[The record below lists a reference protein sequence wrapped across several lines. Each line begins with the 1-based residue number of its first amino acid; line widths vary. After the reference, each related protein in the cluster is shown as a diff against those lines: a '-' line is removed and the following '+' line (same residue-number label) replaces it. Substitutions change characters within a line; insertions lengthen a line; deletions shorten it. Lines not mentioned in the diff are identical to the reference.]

1 MIEHYRFELSSICND
16 YIDLDQFAY
25 REGHNS
31 TMALIKR
38 QHTWLKWLDGNA
50 DFVRIFSFDYS
61 KAFDS
66 VSHNILCSKLKQVN
80 INPYIINRLISFL
93 DQRKKRVV
101 VDGYRTKYVS
111 INRGV
116 ALGTVLVPVLF
127 SIFNNDIKA
136 VNTNKNLL
144 VKFADDTTV
153 SLPIEANVGLD
164 ESETEVLC
172 FIEWSENN
180 CMKVNLTKTWELLL
194 RGKTTRTPL
203 ESLETV
209 GRKEKLKLLGV
220 TFEQVP
226 VK

>member
-1 MIEHYRFELSSICND
+1 MIERYRFELSSICND

-31 TMALIKR
+31 TMALIKC

-127 SIFNNDIKA
+127 LF
-136 VNTNKNLL
+136 L
-144 VKFADDTTV
+144 TTI
-153 SLPIEANVGLD
+153 S
-164 ESETEVLC
+164 
-172 FIEWSENN
+172 
-180 CMKVNLTKTWELLL
+180 
-194 RGKTTRTPL
+194 
-203 ESLETV
+203 
-209 GRKEKLKLLGV
+209 KLLIL
-220 TFEQVP
+220 TRIF
-226 VK
+226 

>member
-1 MIEHYRFELSSICND
+1 MIERYRFELSSICND

-31 TMALIKR
+31 TMALIKC

-50 DFVRIFSFDYS
+50 DFVRIFSFEYS

-127 SIFNNDIKA
+127 LF
-136 VNTNKNLL
+136 L
-144 VKFADDTTV
+144 TTI
-153 SLPIEANVGLD
+153 S
-164 ESETEVLC
+164 
-172 FIEWSENN
+172 
-180 CMKVNLTKTWELLL
+180 
-194 RGKTTRTPL
+194 
-203 ESLETV
+203 
-209 GRKEKLKLLGV
+209 KLLIL
-220 TFEQVP
+220 TRIF
-226 VK
+226 

>member
-1 MIEHYRFELSSICND
+1 MIERYRFELSSICND

-31 TMALIKR
+31 TMALIKC

-50 DFVRIFSFDYS
+50 DFVRIFSFEYS

-80 INPYIINRLISFL
+80 INPYIINWLISFL

-127 SIFNNDIKA
+127 SIFNNDIKV

-153 SLPIEANVGLD
+153 TLPIKANVGLD
-164 ESETEVLC
+164 ESETEVLS
-172 FIEWSENN
+172 FIE
-180 CMKVNLTKTWELLL
+180 
-194 RGKTTRTPL
+194 
-203 ESLETV
+203 
-209 GRKEKLKLLGV
+209 
-220 TFEQVP
+220 
-226 VK
+226 